1 MKKRLPY
8 IIGFL
13 LLLGVE
19 VLIALFVRDDFIRPY
34 GGDIIVVWVVYL
46 FVQSLLCR
54 PDKAYI
60 IAFGVLIFAFI
71 VELLQGIGIVYI
83 LGLGDIPFFRTIIGT
98 SMAFLDFVCYA
109 VGALIN
115 LLAIF
120 IRRKLSA
127 HSLSKK

>member
-19 VLIALFVRDDFIRPY
+19 VLIALFVRDDFIRPL

-46 FVQSLLCR
+46 FVQSIFCR
-54 PDKAYI
+54 PDKAYH
-60 IAFGVLIFAFI
+60 IAVGVLIFAFI
-71 VELLQGIGIVYI
+71 VELLQGIGFVHLI
-83 LGLGDIPFFRTIIGT
+83 GLGDIRFFRILMGT
-98 SMAFLDFVCYA
+98 DMAFLDFVCYA
-109 VGALIN
+109 VGAVIN

-120 IRRKLSA
+120 IRRKTVA
-127 HSLSKK
+127 QSLPKK